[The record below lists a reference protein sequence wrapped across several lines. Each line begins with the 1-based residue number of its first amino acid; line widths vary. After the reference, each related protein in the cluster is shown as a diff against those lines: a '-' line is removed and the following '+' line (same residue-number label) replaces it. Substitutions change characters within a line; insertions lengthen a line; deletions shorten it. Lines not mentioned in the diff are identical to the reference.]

1 VTRTALPAQKSRR
14 RKTRGQALT
23 EFALVTPIL
32 LFMLFAVLE
41 GSLLLF
47 VVGSARFGAGEAARE
62 ASEAGNAVDADQR
75 IVQQVRQSAI
85 GSTSL
90 AKVTSVE
97 IYKLN
102 EQPDGSLV
110 RDVVKVNRYL
120 LDGTQIGSLAWPSST
135 RNVTNGNMDFLGI
148 TVNYRYDW
156 KSGILLAAGPFLSNQ
171 TYYIRLEPQTY

>member
-75 IVQQVRQSAI
+75 IVTQVRQSAI
-85 GSTSL
+85 GTTSL
-90 AKVTSVE
+90 ARVTSVE

-102 EQPDGSLV
+102 EQPDGTLV
-110 RDVVKVNRYL
+110 KDAVKINRYL
-120 LDGTQIGSLAWPSST
+120 LDGTAVGSIAWPSST

-148 TVNYRYDW
+148 TVNFSYDW
-156 KSGILLAAGPFLSNQ
+156 KSGVLVAAGPFLSNQ

>member
-1 VTRTALPAQKSRR
+1 M
-14 RKTRGQALT
+14 T

-75 IVQQVRQSAI
+75 IVTQIRESAI
-85 GSTSL
+85 GTTSL
-90 AKVTSVE
+90 ARVTSVE

-102 EQPDGSLV
+102 EQPDGTLV
-110 RDVVKVNRYL
+110 KDAVKINRYL
-120 LDGTQIGSLAWPSST
+120 LNGTAIGSIAWPSST
-135 RNVTNGNMDFLGI
+135 RNVTNGNMDFLGV
-148 TVNYRYDW
+148 TVNFRYDW
-156 KSGILLAAGPFLSNQ
+156 KSGVLVAAGPFLSNQ

>member
-1 VTRTALPAQKSRR
+1 VTQTPFPAQIRR
-14 RKTRGQALT
+14 RKSRGQALT
-23 EFALVTPIL
+23 EFALVFPIL
-32 LFMLFAVLE
+32 LFLLFGVLE

-75 IVQQVRQSAI
+75 IVLQIRESAI
-85 GSTSL
+85 GTTTL
-90 AKVTSVE
+90 AKVTSIEV
-97 IYKLN
+97 YKLN
-102 EQPDGSLV
+102 EQPDGTLLK
-110 RDVVKVNRYL
+110 DAVKINRYQ
-120 LDGTQIGSLAWPSST
+120 LDGTAIGAIAWPPSA

-156 KSGILLAAGPFLSNQ
+156 KSGALLSAGPYQSNQ

>member
-1 VTRTALPAQKSRR
+1 M
-14 RKTRGQALT
+14 T

-75 IVQQVRQSAI
+75 IVTQVRQSAI
-85 GSTSL
+85 GTTSL

-102 EQPDGSLV
+102 EQPDGTLV
-110 RDVVKVNRYL
+110 KDAVKINRYL
-120 LDGTQIGSLAWPSST
+120 LNGTAIGSIAWPSST

-148 TVNYRYDW
+148 TVNFRYDW
-156 KSGILLAAGPFLSNQ
+156 KSGVLVAAGPFLSNQ